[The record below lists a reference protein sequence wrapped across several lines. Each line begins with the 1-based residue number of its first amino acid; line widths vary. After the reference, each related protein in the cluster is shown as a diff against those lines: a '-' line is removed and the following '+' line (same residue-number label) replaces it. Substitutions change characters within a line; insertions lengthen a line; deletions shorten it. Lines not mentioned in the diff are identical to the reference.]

1 MDPADQDVSRAGGS
15 GPLIS
20 VMSLLRY
27 IAGFSKVDLVS
38 WHWVQIVFDW
48 TSLFHCEQAKNN
60 GWFRLDHFRTLVL
73 VKPSRHAELLFSY
86 AFQEH
91 DGMIKRPRLPEA
103 MAGSDDLLTNT
114 FLGQL
119 KVWGRTFLWK
129 CLFMILQHCL
139 VLSVGLCSRGAVQEA
154 GMIFESIFW
163 TFLLCKV
170 QKKTRA

>member
-1 MDPADQDVSRAGGS
+1 MFLRTKFLCEIPSYGTIISITVIPVLLNYEPQNNDASLIFCSYRSEVTPCNAVDPADQDVSRAGGS

-38 WHWVQIVFDW
+38 WHQVQIVFDW
-48 TSLFHCEQAKNN
+48 TSLFHCEQAQNN

-73 VKPSRHAELLFSY
+73 IKLSRHAELPFSY

-103 MAGSDDLLTNT
+103 MAGSLLWFPLVTNN
-114 FLGQL
+114 
-119 KVWGRTFLWK
+119 
-129 CLFMILQHCL
+129 
-139 VLSVGLCSRGAVQEA
+139 
-154 GMIFESIFW
+154 
-163 TFLLCKV
+163 
-170 QKKTRA
+170 